1 MIAVVLTIIITPVAA
16 DPAATGPERL
26 WLTALREEAAGLER
40 HGRHVV
46 VVHASTEKREAMGPD
61 PMSAATAPLA
71 MAAGRER
78 GRAIAGQI
86 SPRRAA

>member
-1 MIAVVLTIIITPVAA
+1 MPA

-26 WLTALREEAAGLER
+26 WLTALREEVAGLER
-40 HGRHVV
+40 LGRHVV
-46 VVHASTEKREAMGPD
+46 VVHASTEEREAMGPD
-61 PMSAATAPLA
+61 PMSRGPLA

-78 GRAIAGQI
+78 GRSIAGQI